1 MIPDGLMWNQ
11 AELPPA
17 DPLNAGLLSLMVIKS
32 DLTPQLIGTAFLV
45 TAEGKTATAVSAAH
59 CFEEIRKLL
68 HPNPK
73 HHASALPAFLP
84 PPKEINLKQVKAIYL
99 KDGNVF
105 ACPVEIGIWD
115 SGTDLAVFTVS
126 APNGESELFRD
137 FFWIDDQVPAVN
149 EGVAMIGFGEMK
161 VLPDASEQS
170 KGMMQ
175 RQLLLRIG
183 RVEEVFPE
191 KHYMLKGPCIETSIA
206 VFSGMSGGLVT
217 RWSEQN
223 PQIKPFGFISHA
235 PDPQPYYDRSQS
247 GHSMGAILN
256 AKTISLGDKKQMLQI
271 AAKNIGVGKNMAAP
285 VGNASFEFHPNQD
298 DK

>member
-1 MIPDGLMWNQ
+1 MIPDELFWNQ

-17 DPLNAGLLSLMVIKS
+17 DPLNAGLLSIMVIKS
-32 DLTPQLIGTAFLV
+32 GLTPQLIGTAFLV

-59 CFEEIRKLL
+59 CFEGIRQIL
-68 HPNPK
+68 HPNPQ
-73 HHASALPAFLP
+73 HHASALPEFLP
-84 PPKEINLKQVKAIYL
+84 PPKEIDLQQVKAVYL

-105 ACPVEIGIWD
+105 MCPIEVSIWD

-126 APNGESELFRD
+126 APHGESELFRD
-137 FFWIDDQVPAVN
+137 FFWIDDQVPTVN

-161 VLPDASEQS
+161 VLPDSAEQN
-170 KGMMQ
+170 KGIMQ
-175 RQLLLRIG
+175 RQLLLRVG

-191 KHYMLKGPCIETSIA
+191 KHYMLKGACIETTIA

-217 RWSEQN
+217 RWNEQN

-235 PDPQPYYDRSQS
+235 PEPQPSYDRSQS

-256 AKTISLGDKKQMLQI
+256 AKITPLADQKQLLQI
-271 AAKNIGVGKNMAAP
+271 AVKNVGVGKNMATS
-285 VGNASFEFHPNQD
+285 VSNASFEFYPNED